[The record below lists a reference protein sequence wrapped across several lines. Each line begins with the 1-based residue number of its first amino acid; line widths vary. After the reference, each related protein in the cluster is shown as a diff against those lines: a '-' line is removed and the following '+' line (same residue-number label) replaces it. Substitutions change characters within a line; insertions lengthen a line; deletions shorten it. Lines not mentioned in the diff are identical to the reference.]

1 MGFPAKRI
9 STALNWEDA
18 VLPYYVREELEE
30 INNWITGHRV
40 ILSDWGLSRFLK
52 AGYRTLFYGPPGTG
66 KTLCATLIGKKN
78 GMDVYRIDLSMIVS
92 KYIGETEKNL
102 ANVFDQ
108 AENRNWILFFDEADA
123 LFGKRTS
130 TNTSNDRHSN
140 QEIAYLLQ
148 RIEDFPGTVV
158 LATNLKSNID
168 EAFSR
173 RFQSIIYFP
182 MPDQDLREELWRR
195 MLPSSWLPADADK
208 MIRMAATYELSG
220 GSISNVIR
228 RCALRLLKQDTPR
241 LDSDILSMA
250 IRQELNKEGRW

>member
-1 MGFPAKRI
+1 MYSTKR
-9 STALNWEDA
+9 
-18 VLPYYVREELEE
+18 
-30 INNWITGHRV
+30 
-40 ILSDWGLSRFLK
+40 
-52 AGYRTLFYGPPGTG
+52 
-66 KTLCATLIGKKN
+66 KTE
-78 GMDVYRIDLSMIVS
+78 R
-92 KYIGETEKNL
+92 
-102 ANVFDQ
+102 
-108 AENRNWILFFDEADA
+108 ILFFDEADA

-195 MLPSSWLPADADK
+195 MLPSSWLPAD
-208 MIRMAATYELSG
+208 RH
-220 GSISNVIR
+220 R
-228 RCALRLLKQDTPR
+228 
-241 LDSDILSMA
+241 
-250 IRQELNKEGRW
+250 